1 MEEINKYIF
10 LALSVSI
17 CSGIIMKLAPST
29 ASLDKY
35 VRFVTSI
42 TVLAVIAVPIIGLA
56 REATNAMGALKD
68 YNTGIE
74 GEMDEGDIL
83 LIYEN
88 ITSDAAEALLKEK
101 LGVECQINV
110 SLFLNGDDIEIEGIT
125 FSYVNGTLEEKEKI
139 KSFLRESFKCS
150 VEEVRKR

>member
-1 MEEINKYIF
+1 
-10 LALSVSI
+10 
-17 CSGIIMKLAPST
+17 
-29 ASLDKY
+29 
-35 VRFVTSI
+35 
-42 TVLAVIAVPIIGLA
+42 
-56 REATNAMGALKD
+56 
-68 YNTGIE
+68 
-74 GEMDEGDIL
+74 MDEGDIL

>member
-17 CSGIIMKLAPST
+17 CSGIIMKLAPSA
-29 ASLDKY
+29 ASLYKY